1 MHNNWII
8 NNQVLKENSLT
19 TFKNQKQQS
28 NKSVIIVKPNHALQP
43 TDPNQNQQ
51 VRNSV
56 RKVGSERKP

>member
-43 TDPNQNQQ
+43 TDPNQTQQ
-51 VRNSV
+51 ARNSV

>member
-28 NKSVIIVKPNHALQP
+28 NKSVIIVKHALQP
-43 TDPNQNQQ
+43 TDPNQTQQ
-51 VRNSV
+51 ARNSV

>member
-8 NNQVLKENSLT
+8 NNQILKENSLT

-43 TDPNQNQQ
+43 ADQNQTQ
-51 VRNSV
+51 QSRNSV